1 MNAQEDSEFNE
12 VESDSVDTEVSDE
25 EYYNEEI
32 VQDVPEDSEHDLQ
45 SVVSEVRLKKMMP
58 SGEEGWEQSGPPAED
73 AAEGEAEAMRVL
85 AQNPSLDNYLTL
97 IQIM

>member
-25 EYYNEEI
+25 EYYNEQI

-45 SVVSEVRLKKMMP
+45 SVVSEVRLKK
-58 SGEEGWEQSGPPAED
+58 
-73 AAEGEAEAMRVL
+73 
-85 AQNPSLDNYLTL
+85 
-97 IQIM
+97 